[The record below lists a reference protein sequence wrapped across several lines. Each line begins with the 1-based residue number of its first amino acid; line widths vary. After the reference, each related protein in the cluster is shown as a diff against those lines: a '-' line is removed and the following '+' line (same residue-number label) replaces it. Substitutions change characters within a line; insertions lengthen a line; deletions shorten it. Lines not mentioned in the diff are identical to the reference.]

1 MNELDD
7 MLGRAESLVGTLA
20 EPTAVVDGRDGRDGH
35 DGRDGVDGAI
45 GERGPQGQAG
55 KDGRDGRDGQAA
67 PRPREFF
74 FQVLRDAD
82 GLISGLVAT
91 AVGNE

>member
-1 MNELDD
+1 MSELDD
-7 MLGRAESLVGTLA
+7 LLARADALAGNLA
-20 EPTAVVDGRDGRDGH
+20 EPMAGKDGRDGRDGK
-35 DGRDGVDGAI
+35 DGVDGIDGAI

-67 PRPREFF
+67 PRPREFV